1 MFNYATQPQSI
12 GKVLDNG
19 IRLCLASFPAIV
31 LFAFL
36 AALIT
41 GLPGFFAP
49 PPPETGEAVGV
60 AQVMS
65 KTLVP
70 TLLAMLVG
78 FVFMNAMMVRID
90 ATAHAR
96 NIGMGASLGIGA
108 RKLLPVFVGMVIY
121 MIAVLL
127 GMALLVIPGIILMLS
142 LAFYQMLIVVDD
154 NHTFE
159 SLRTSHRLVWGN
171 WWRTA
176 TVFMVPAVLYLVI
189 YVVLALVLGLVI
201 PLTGNVGGR
210 TALEF
215 AINVMAIAV
224 GTFSIPLFYSV
235 ALAQLNDLKLRKQ
248 GFDLEARIGSG

>member
-41 GLPGFFAP
+41 SLPGFLAP
-49 PPPETGEAVGV
+49 PPPESGEAVDV

-70 TLLAMLVG
+70 SLLSMLVG
-78 FVFMNAMMVRID
+78 FVFMNAMMVRIH
-90 ATAHAR
+90 ATAHDR
-96 NIGMGASLGIGA
+96 NIGMGASLGIGVK
-108 RKLLPVFVGMVIY
+108 KLLPVFVGMIIY
-121 MIAVLL
+121 MVAILL
-127 GMALLVIPGIILMLS
+127 GMVLLVIPGIILMLS

-154 NHTFE
+154 NRTFE
-159 SLRTSHRLVWGN
+159 SLRASHRLVWGN

-176 TVFMVPAVLYLVI
+176 TVFLVPAVLYLVI
-189 YVVLALVLGLVI
+189 YVVLGLVLGLFI
-201 PLTGNVGGR
+201 PLTEGEGGR
-210 TALEF
+210 TTLEL
-215 AINVMAIAV
+215 AINVMTVAV
-224 GTFSIPLFYSV
+224 STFSMPLFYSV
-235 ALAQLNDLKLRKQ
+235 ALTLLNDLKLRKQ
-248 GFDLEARIGSG
+248 GLDLEARIGSG